1 MAGGYVRY
9 ILILRFHSFLSLFAS
24 STAFSAFADDG
35 GAGVGGVGAPQAGGR
50 KLTKRFAKSESDAV
64 WL

>member
-1 MAGGYVRY
+1 M
-9 ILILRFHSFLSLFAS
+9 ILRFHSFLSLFAS
-24 STAFSAFADDG
+24 STTFSAFADEG

-50 KLTKRFAKSESDAV
+50 KLTKRFAKRESDAV